1 MLGTTH
7 HHNRKH
13 QVIKGDVLGKEND
26 KNRRIS
32 ILDVEVDETNFVL
45 VNLNSE
51 TKQLITFLDLGKM
64 LEAIKDLYQRH
75 TVLDGDFNFFFDTS
89 LDSYGGKQSLKS
101 ESTARNV

>member
-1 MLGTTH
+1 MGATH

-13 QVIKGDVLGKEND
+13 QVIKGDVLGKENE

-51 TKQLITFLDLGKM
+51 TRQLITLLDIDKM
-64 LEAIKDLYQRH
+64 LESIKDLYQRH
-75 TVLDGDFNFFFDTS
+75 TVLDGDFNFFFDTF
-89 LDSYGGKQSLKS
+89 LDSYRGKQSLKS

>member
-7 HHNRKH
+7 YHNRKH

-51 TKQLITFLDLGKM
+51 TKQLITLLDLDKM
-64 LEAIKDLYQRH
+64 LESIKDLYQRH
-75 TVLDGDFNFFFDTS
+75 TVLAGDFNFFFDTS
-89 LDSYGGKQSLKS
+89 FDS
-101 ESTARNV
+101 